1 MLKQSISI
9 MSGNSNSNNIEKD
22 EFTVNTEDS
31 DYQDLIEKLKEI
43 KSNIALLAKTI
54 FK

>member
-9 MSGNSNSNNIEKD
+9 MSGNSSSNNIEND
-22 EFTVNTEDS
+22 EFNSNNEDS
-31 DYQDLIEKLKEI
+31 DYTDLINRLKEI
-43 KSNIALLAKTI
+43 NSTIALLNQTI